1 MAFLQHLTTW
11 VPENRIDLSD
21 NNYGK
26 DFDFIKN
33 KTGFT
38 SKAIS
43 EELYNNKSLTLALN
57 ACKKLIKQTNYDIN
71 KVDVILFVNQSE
83 KRKLPHLSS
92 LLHRYLNIKNQ
103 KIFTSDIGLGCTG
116 FVQALQLAKVMID
129 SNEYENVLVVT
140 SDQYPDYLSKN
151 DHNTQLIFG
160 EGASASIISKNK
172 IGYKLSK
179 FRNHIDSSNSDAIK
193 FDEEDFISMNGRKVL
208 EYVMTSSL
216 RELKQMI
223 ADNNLEFDNRQKC
236 IFIPHQ
242 GSKYIIDMLCKKL
255 GINSDGLFCSSEIG
269 NLVSSS
275 LPFAF
280 EEILG
285 INSNKNLIL
294 PENVLLAGFGVG
306 LSTSCILLEK

>member
-1 MAFLQHLTTW
+1 M
-11 VPENRIDLSD
+11 
-21 NNYGK
+21 
-26 DFDFIKN
+26 
-33 KTGFT
+33 
-38 SKAIS
+38 
-43 EELYNNKSLTLALN
+43 
-57 ACKKLIKQTNYDIN
+57 
-71 KVDVILFVNQSE
+71 
-83 KRKLPHLSS
+83 
-92 LLHRYLNIKNQ
+92 
-103 KIFTSDIGLGCTG
+103 
-116 FVQALQLAKVMID
+116 
-129 SNEYENVLVVT
+129 
-140 SDQYPDYLSKN
+140 
-151 DHNTQLIFG
+151 
-160 EGASASIISKNK
+160 
-172 IGYKLSK
+172 
-179 FRNHIDSSNSDAIK
+179 
-193 FDEEDFISMNGRKVL
+193 
-208 EYVMTSSL
+208 
-216 RELKQMI
+216 RELKQII

>member
-1 MAFLQHLTTW
+1 MKRET
-11 VPENRIDLSD
+11 PD
-21 NNYGK
+21 NNLVK
-26 DFDFIKN
+26 INFHLSFAPS
-33 KTGFT
+33 FVL
-38 SKAIS
+38 SAILLRW
-43 EELYNNKSLTLALN
+43 EDAHLRLALN

-140 SDQYPDYLSKN
+140 SDQYPDYLNKN

-160 EGASASIISKNK
+160 EGASASIISKNE

-179 FRNHIDSSNSDAIK
+179 CRNHIDSSNSDAIK

-208 EYVMTSSL
+208 EYVMTSSNICNANGKCL
-216 RELKQMI
+216 R
-223 ADNNLEFDNRQKC
+223 
-236 IFIPHQ
+236 
-242 GSKYIIDMLCKKL
+242 
-255 GINSDGLFCSSEIG
+255 
-269 NLVSSS
+269 
-275 LPFAF
+275 
-280 EEILG
+280 
-285 INSNKNLIL
+285 
-294 PENVLLAGFGVG
+294 
-306 LSTSCILLEK
+306 